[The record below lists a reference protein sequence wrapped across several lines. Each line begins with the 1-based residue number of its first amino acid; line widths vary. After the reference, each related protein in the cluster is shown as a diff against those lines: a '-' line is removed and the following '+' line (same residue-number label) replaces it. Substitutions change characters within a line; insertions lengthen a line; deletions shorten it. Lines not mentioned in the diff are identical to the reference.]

1 MSKQKNSDP
10 QKKRKGRGW
19 LILLALIAWL
29 LLVGLMLL
37 ILDAPGVRYYMFG
50 DEEMTIEYG
59 TEFTDPGVYAVSIG
73 RLRGEGEKHL
83 EVETIGSVDPRTLG
97 SYTIRYTTRYLFS
110 DYETERRVNVVDT
123 TPPVIELKHLEGYE
137 PTWLTGYA
145 EEGYTASDN
154 ADGDLSGK
162 VDRVALDDRIRY
174 TVSDSSGN
182 VTTVERVLPK
192 LNYQP
197 PTITLLG
204 GDEITVEASLSY
216 DDPGFTA
223 QDILGSD
230 LTGYVEVESDVVPWL
245 AGDYEVRYSITS
257 DFGDTV
263 SAVRHVTV
271 VPVGLPE
278 TVKPEGKVI
287 YLTFD
292 DGPGPYTAQ
301 LLDILKAYGVKATF
315 FVTNQAPKYID
326 LIGRAYREGHSI
338 GVHTSVHDY
347 DLIYSGEEAYFKDFF
362 NMEEI
367 VYQQTGEHTRIFRF
381 PGGSSNTV
389 SSFNPGIMSRLA
401 QAMNDLGYQYFD
413 WNVVSGDAGATKKT
427 KEIIQNIED
436 GCKENR
442 ISIILQHDIKDYSV
456 AAVEDVIKWG
466 LANGYS
472 FKALTLDSPAMH
484 HGINN

>member
-1 MSKQKNSDP
+1 MRKKEKSE
-10 QKKRKGRGW
+10 QKKRRGRGW
-19 LILLALIAWL
+19 LILLAVIAWL

-37 ILDAPGVRYYMFG
+37 ILDAPGVRFYMVG
-50 DEEMTIEYG
+50 DEDMTIEYG
-59 TEFTDPGVYAVSIG
+59 TDFTDPGVYAVPIG
-73 RLRGEGEKHL
+73 RLLGEGEEHL
-83 EVETIGSVDPRTLG
+83 ELTTYGSVDPHTLG
-97 SYTIRYTTRYLFS
+97 SYTIRYRTQRLFTE
-110 DYETERRVNVVDT
+110 YETERRVNVVDT
-123 TPPVIELKHLEGYE
+123 TPPVIELKHLEGSE

-145 EEGYTASDN
+145 EEGYTAWDE

-162 VDRVALDDRIRY
+162 VDREALADRVRY

-204 GDEITVEASLSY
+204 DDPMTVEAALSFE
-216 DDPGFTA
+216 DPGCTA
-223 QDILGSD
+223 QDVLGND
-230 LTGYVEVESDVVPWL
+230 LTDYLEVDSGVIPWL
-245 AGDYEVRYSITS
+245 AGDYEIRYTLTS
-257 DFGDTV
+257 DFGDSV

-278 TVKPEGKVI
+278 AVKPEGKVI

-315 FVTNQAPKYID
+315 FVTNQAPKYLD

-347 DLIYSGEEAYFKDFF
+347 DLIYSSEEAYFKDFF
-362 NMEEI
+362 DMEEI
-367 VYQQTGEHTRIFRF
+367 VFQQTGEHTRMFRF

-389 SSFNPGIMSRLA
+389 SSFNPGIMSRLTR
-401 QAMNDLGYQYFD
+401 AMNDLGYQYFD
-413 WNVVSGDAGATKKT
+413 WNVVSGDAGETNKTKKIVE
-427 KEIIQNIED
+427 KIEE
-436 GCKENR
+436 GCRENR

-456 AAVEDVIKWG
+456 AAVEDVIIWG
-466 LANGYS
+466 LQNGYS
-472 FKALTLDSPAMH
+472 FRALELDSPAMH
-484 HGINN
+484 HGVNN

>member
-1 MSKQKNSDP
+1 MRKKEKSE
-10 QKKRKGRGW
+10 QKKRRGRGW
-19 LILLALIAWL
+19 LILLAVIAWL

-37 ILDAPGVRYYMFG
+37 ILDAPGVRFYMVG
-50 DEEMTIEYG
+50 DEDMTIEYG
-59 TEFTDPGVYAVSIG
+59 TQFTDPGVYAVPIG
-73 RLRGEGEKHL
+73 RLLGEGEEHL
-83 EVETIGSVDPRTLG
+83 ELTTYGSVDPHTLG
-97 SYTIRYTTRYLFS
+97 SYTIRYRTQRLFTE
-110 DYETERRVNVVDT
+110 YETERRVNVVDT

-145 EEGYTASDN
+145 EEGYTAWDE

-162 VDRVALDDRIRY
+162 VDREALADRVRY

-204 GDEITVEASLSY
+204 DDPMTVEAALSFE
-216 DDPGFTA
+216 DPGCTA
-223 QDILGSD
+223 QDVLGND
-230 LTGYVEVESDVVPWL
+230 LTDYLEVDSDVVPWL
-245 AGDYEVRYSITS
+245 AGDYEIRYTLTS
-257 DFGDTV
+257 DFGDSV
-263 SAVRHVTV
+263 SAVRRVTV

-278 TVKPEGKVI
+278 AVKPEGKVI

-315 FVTNQAPKYID
+315 FVTNQAPKYLD

-347 DLIYSGEEAYFKDFF
+347 DLIYSSEEAYFKDFF
-362 NMEEI
+362 DMEEI
-367 VYQQTGEHTRIFRF
+367 VFQQTGEHTRMFRF

-389 SSFNPGIMSRLA
+389 SSFNPGIMSRLTR
-401 QAMNDLGYQYFD
+401 AMNDLGYQYFD
-413 WNVVSGDAGATKKT
+413 WNVVSGDAGETNKTKKIV
-427 KEIIQNIED
+427 ENIEE
-436 GCKENR
+436 GCRENR

-456 AAVEDVIKWG
+456 AAVEDVIIWG
-466 LANGYS
+466 LQNGYS
-472 FKALTLDSPAMH
+472 FRALELDSPAMH
-484 HGINN
+484 HGVNN

>member
-1 MSKQKNSDP
+1 MRKKEKSE
-10 QKKRKGRGW
+10 QKKRRGRGW
-19 LILLALIAWL
+19 LILLAVIAWL

-37 ILDAPGVRYYMFG
+37 VLDAPGVRFYMVG
-50 DEEMTIEYG
+50 DEDMTIEYG
-59 TEFTDPGVYAVSIG
+59 TDFTDPGVYAVPIG
-73 RLRGEGEKHL
+73 RLLGEGEEHL
-83 EVETIGSVDPRTLG
+83 ELTTYGSVDPHTLG
-97 SYTIRYTTRYLFS
+97 SYTIRYRTQRLFTE
-110 DYETERRVNVVDT
+110 YETERRVNVVDT

-145 EEGYTASDN
+145 EEGYTAWDE

-162 VDRVALDDRIRY
+162 VDREALADRVRY

-204 GDEITVEASLSY
+204 DDPMTVEAALSFE
-216 DDPGFTA
+216 DPGCTA
-223 QDILGSD
+223 QDVLGND
-230 LTGYVEVESDVVPWL
+230 LTDYLEVDSDVVPWL
-245 AGDYEVRYSITS
+245 AGDYEIRYTLTS
-257 DFGDTV
+257 DFGDSV
-263 SAVRHVTV
+263 SAVRRVTV

-278 TVKPEGKVI
+278 AVKPEGKVI

-315 FVTNQAPKYID
+315 FVTNQAPKYLD

-347 DLIYSGEEAYFKDFF
+347 DLIYSSEEAYFKDFF
-362 NMEEI
+362 DMEEI
-367 VYQQTGEHTRIFRF
+367 VFQQTGEHTRMFRF

-389 SSFNPGIMSRLA
+389 SSFNPGIMSRLTR
-401 QAMNDLGYQYFD
+401 AMNDLGYQYFD
-413 WNVVSGDAGATKKT
+413 WNVVSGDAGETNKT
-427 KEIIQNIED
+427 NKIVEKIEE
-436 GCKENR
+436 GCRENR

-456 AAVEDVIKWG
+456 AAVEDVIIWG
-466 LANGYS
+466 LQNGYS
-472 FKALTLDSPAMH
+472 FRALELDSPAMH
-484 HGINN
+484 HGVNN

>member
-1 MSKQKNSDP
+1 MRKKEKSE
-10 QKKRKGRGW
+10 QKKRRGRGW
-19 LILLALIAWL
+19 LILLAVIAWL

-37 ILDAPGVRYYMFG
+37 ILDAPGVRFYMVG
-50 DEEMTIEYG
+50 DEDMTIEYG
-59 TEFTDPGVYAVSIG
+59 TDFTDPGVYAVPIG
-73 RLRGEGEKHL
+73 RLLGEGEEHL
-83 EVETIGSVDPRTLG
+83 ELTTYGSVDPHSLG
-97 SYTIRYTTRYLFS
+97 SYTIRYRTQRLFTE
-110 DYETERRVNVVDT
+110 YETERRVNVVDT

-145 EEGYTASDN
+145 EEGYTAWDE

-162 VDRVALDDRIRY
+162 VDREALADRVRY

-204 GDEITVEASLSY
+204 DDPMTVEAALSFE
-216 DDPGFTA
+216 DPGCTA
-223 QDILGSD
+223 QDVLGND
-230 LTGYVEVESDVVPWL
+230 LTDYLEVDSGVVPWL
-245 AGDYEVRYSITS
+245 AGDYEIRYTLTS
-257 DFGDTV
+257 DFGDSV
-263 SAVRHVTV
+263 SAVRRVTV

-278 TVKPEGKVI
+278 AVKPEGKVI

-315 FVTNQAPKYID
+315 FVTNQAPKYLD

-347 DLIYSGEEAYFKDFF
+347 DLIYSSEEAYFKDFF
-362 NMEEI
+362 DMEEI
-367 VYQQTGEHTRIFRF
+367 VFQQTGEHTRMFRF

-389 SSFNPGIMSRLA
+389 SSFNPGIMSRLTR
-401 QAMNDLGYQYFD
+401 AMNDLGYQYFD
-413 WNVVSGDAGATKKT
+413 WNVVSGDAGETNKTKKIV
-427 KEIIQNIED
+427 ENIEE
-436 GCKENR
+436 GCRENR

-456 AAVEDVIKWG
+456 AAVEDVIVWG
-466 LANGYS
+466 LQNGYS
-472 FKALTLDSPAMH
+472 FRALELDSPAMH
-484 HGINN
+484 HGVNN

>member
-1 MSKQKNSDP
+1 MRKKEKSE
-10 QKKRKGRGW
+10 QKKRRGRGW
-19 LILLALIAWL
+19 LILLAVIAWL

-37 ILDAPGVRYYMFG
+37 VLDAPGVRFYMVG
-50 DEEMTIEYG
+50 DEDMTIEYG
-59 TEFTDPGVYAVSIG
+59 TDFTDPGVYAVPIG
-73 RLRGEGEKHL
+73 RLLGEGEEHL
-83 EVETIGSVDPRTLG
+83 ELTTYGSVDPHSLG
-97 SYTIRYTTRYLFS
+97 SYTIRYRTQRLFTE
-110 DYETERRVNVVDT
+110 YETERRVNVVDT

-145 EEGYTASDN
+145 EEGYTAWDE

-162 VDRVALDDRIRY
+162 VDREALSDRVRY

-204 GDEITVEASLSY
+204 DDPMTVEAALSFE
-216 DDPGFTA
+216 DPGCTA
-223 QDILGSD
+223 QDVLGND
-230 LTGYVEVESDVVPWL
+230 LTDYLEVDSDVVPWL
-245 AGDYEVRYSITS
+245 AGDYEIRYTLTS
-257 DFGDTV
+257 DFGDSV
-263 SAVRHVTV
+263 SAVRRVTV

-278 TVKPEGKVI
+278 AVKPEGKVI

-315 FVTNQAPKYID
+315 FVTNQAPKYLD

-347 DLIYSGEEAYFKDFF
+347 DLIYSSEEAYFKDFF
-362 NMEEI
+362 DMEEI
-367 VYQQTGEHTRIFRF
+367 VFQQTGEHTRIFRF

-389 SSFNPGIMSRLA
+389 SSFNPGIMSRLTR
-401 QAMNDLGYQYFD
+401 AMNDLGYQYFD
-413 WNVVSGDAGATKKT
+413 WNVVSGDAGETNKTKKIV
-427 KEIIQNIED
+427 ENIEE
-436 GCKENR
+436 GCRENR

-456 AAVEDVIKWG
+456 AAVEDVIIWG
-466 LANGYS
+466 LQNGYS
-472 FKALTLDSPAMH
+472 FRALELDSPAMH
-484 HGINN
+484 HGVNN

>member
-1 MSKQKNSDP
+1 MRKKEKSE
-10 QKKRKGRGW
+10 QKKRRGRGW
-19 LILLALIAWL
+19 LILLAVIAWL

-37 ILDAPGVRYYMFG
+37 VLDAPGVRFYMVG
-50 DEEMTIEYG
+50 DEDMTIEYG
-59 TEFTDPGVYAVSIG
+59 TDFTDPGVYAVPIG
-73 RLRGEGEKHL
+73 RLLGEGEEHL
-83 EVETIGSVDPRTLG
+83 ELTTYGSVDPHSLG
-97 SYTIRYTTRYLFS
+97 SYTIRYRTQRLFTE
-110 DYETERRVNVVDT
+110 YETERRVNVVDT

-145 EEGYTASDN
+145 EEGYTAWDE

-162 VDRVALDDRIRY
+162 VDREALSDRVRY

-204 GDEITVEASLSY
+204 DDPMTVEAALSFE
-216 DDPGFTA
+216 DPGCTA
-223 QDILGSD
+223 QDVLGND
-230 LTGYVEVESDVVPWL
+230 LTDYLEVDSDVVPWL
-245 AGDYEVRYSITS
+245 AGDYEIRYTLTS
-257 DFGDTV
+257 DFGDSV
-263 SAVRHVTV
+263 SAVRRVTV

-278 TVKPEGKVI
+278 AVKPEGKVI

-315 FVTNQAPKYID
+315 FVTNQAPKYLD

-347 DLIYSGEEAYFKDFF
+347 DLIYSSEEAYFKDFF
-362 NMEEI
+362 DMEEI
-367 VYQQTGEHTRIFRF
+367 VFQQTGEHTRMFRF

-389 SSFNPGIMSRLA
+389 SSFNPGIMSRLTR
-401 QAMNDLGYQYFD
+401 AMNDLGYQYFD
-413 WNVVSGDAGATKKT
+413 WNVVSGDAGETNKTKKIV
-427 KEIIQNIED
+427 ENIEE
-436 GCKENR
+436 GCRENR
-442 ISIILQHDIKDYSV
+442 ISVILQHDIKDYSV
-456 AAVEDVIKWG
+456 AAVEDVIIWG
-466 LANGYS
+466 LQNGYS
-472 FKALTLDSPAMH
+472 FRALTIDSPAMH
-484 HGINN
+484 HGVNN

>member
-1 MSKQKNSDP
+1 MRKKEKSE
-10 QKKRKGRGW
+10 QKKRRGRGW
-19 LILLALIAWL
+19 LILLAVIAWL

-37 ILDAPGVRYYMFG
+37 VLDAPGVRFYMVG
-50 DEEMTIEYG
+50 DEDMTIEYG
-59 TEFTDPGVYAVSIG
+59 TDFTDPGVYAVPIG
-73 RLRGEGEKHL
+73 RLLGEGEEHL
-83 EVETIGSVDPRTLG
+83 ELTTYGSVDPHSLG
-97 SYTIRYTTRYLFS
+97 SYTIRYRTQRLFTE
-110 DYETERRVNVVDT
+110 YETERRVNVVDT

-145 EEGYTASDN
+145 EEGYTAWDE

-162 VDRVALDDRIRY
+162 VDREALADRVRY

-204 GDEITVEASLSY
+204 DDPMTVEAALSFE
-216 DDPGFTA
+216 DPGCTA
-223 QDILGSD
+223 QDVLGND
-230 LTGYVEVESDVVPWL
+230 LTDYLEVDSDVVPWL
-245 AGDYEVRYSITS
+245 AGDYEIRYTLTS
-257 DFGDTV
+257 DFGDSV
-263 SAVRHVTV
+263 SAVRRVTV

-278 TVKPEGKVI
+278 AVKPEGKVI

-315 FVTNQAPKYID
+315 FVTNQAPKYLD

-347 DLIYSGEEAYFKDFF
+347 DLIYSSEEAYFKDFF
-362 NMEEI
+362 DMEEI
-367 VYQQTGEHTRIFRF
+367 VFQQTGEHTRMFRF

-389 SSFNPGIMSRLA
+389 SSFNPGIMSRLTR
-401 QAMNDLGYQYFD
+401 AMNDLGYQYFD
-413 WNVVSGDAGATKKT
+413 WNVVSGDAGETNKT
-427 KEIIQNIED
+427 NKIVEKIEE
-436 GCKENR
+436 GCRENR

-456 AAVEDVIKWG
+456 AAVEDVIIWG
-466 LANGYS
+466 LQNGYS
-472 FKALTLDSPAMH
+472 FRALELDSPAMH
-484 HGINN
+484 HGVNN

>member
-1 MSKQKNSDP
+1 MRKKEKSE
-10 QKKRKGRGW
+10 QKKRRGRGW
-19 LILLALIAWL
+19 LILLAVIAWL

-37 ILDAPGVRYYMFG
+37 VLDAPGVRFYMVG
-50 DEEMTIEYG
+50 DEDMTIEYG
-59 TEFTDPGVYAVSIG
+59 TDFTDPGVYAVPIG
-73 RLRGEGEKHL
+73 RLLGEGEEHL
-83 EVETIGSVDPRTLG
+83 ELTTYGSVDPHSLG
-97 SYTIRYTTRYLFS
+97 SYTIRYRTQRLFTE
-110 DYETERRVNVVDT
+110 YETERRVNVVDT

-145 EEGYTASDN
+145 EEGYTAWDE

-162 VDRVALDDRIRY
+162 VDREALADRVRY

-204 GDEITVEASLSY
+204 DDPMTVEAALSF
-216 DDPGFTA
+216 DDPGCLA
-223 QDILGSD
+223 QDALGND
-230 LTGYVEVESDVVPWL
+230 LTDYLEVDSDVVPWL
-245 AGDYEVRYSITS
+245 AGDYEIRYTLTS
-257 DFGDTV
+257 DFGDSV
-263 SAVRHVTV
+263 SAVRRVTV

-278 TVKPEGKVI
+278 AVKPDGKVI

-315 FVTNQAPKYID
+315 FVTNQAPKYLD
-326 LIGRAYREGHSI
+326 LIVRAYREGHSI

-347 DLIYSGEEAYFKDFF
+347 DLIYSSEEAYFKDFF
-362 NMEEI
+362 DMEEI
-367 VYQQTGEHTRIFRF
+367 VFQQTGEHTRMFRF

-389 SSFNPGIMSRLA
+389 SSFNPGIMSRLTR
-401 QAMNDLGYQYFD
+401 AMNDLGYQYFD
-413 WNVVSGDAGATKKT
+413 WNVVSGDAGETNKTKKIV
-427 KEIIQNIED
+427 ENIEE
-436 GCKENR
+436 GCRENR

-456 AAVEDVIKWG
+456 AAVEDVIVWG
-466 LANGYS
+466 LQNGYS
-472 FKALTLDSPAMH
+472 FRALELDSPAMH
-484 HGINN
+484 HGVNN

>member
-1 MSKQKNSDP
+1 MRKKEKSE
-10 QKKRKGRGW
+10 QKKRRGRGW
-19 LILLALIAWL
+19 LILLAVIAWL

-37 ILDAPGVRYYMFG
+37 VLDAPGVRFYMVG
-50 DEEMTIEYG
+50 DEDMTIEYG
-59 TEFTDPGVYAVSIG
+59 TDFTDPGVYAVPIG
-73 RLRGEGEKHL
+73 RLLGEGEEHL
-83 EVETIGSVDPRTLG
+83 ELTTYGSVDPHTLG
-97 SYTIRYTTRYLFS
+97 SYTIRYRTQRLFTE
-110 DYETERRVNVVDT
+110 YETERRVNVVDT

-145 EEGYTASDN
+145 EEGYTAWDE

-162 VDRVALDDRIRY
+162 VDREALADRVRY

-204 GDEITVEASLSY
+204 DDPMTVEAALSFE
-216 DDPGFTA
+216 DPGCTA
-223 QDILGSD
+223 QDVLGND
-230 LTGYVEVESDVVPWL
+230 LTDYLEVDSDVVPWL
-245 AGDYEVRYSITS
+245 AGDYEIRYTLTS
-257 DFGDTV
+257 DFGDSV
-263 SAVRHVTV
+263 SAVRRVTV

-278 TVKPEGKVI
+278 AVKPEGKVI

-315 FVTNQAPKYID
+315 FVTNQAPKYLD

-347 DLIYSGEEAYFKDFF
+347 DLIYSSEEAYFKDFF
-362 NMEEI
+362 DMEEI
-367 VYQQTGEHTRIFRF
+367 VFQQTGEHTRMFRF

-389 SSFNPGIMSRLA
+389 SSFNPGIMSRLTR
-401 QAMNDLGYQYFD
+401 AMNDLGYQYFD
-413 WNVVSGDAGATKKT
+413 WNVVSGDAGETNKT
-427 KEIIQNIED
+427 NKIVENIEE
-436 GCKENR
+436 GCRENR

-456 AAVEDVIKWG
+456 AAVEDVIIWG
-466 LANGYS
+466 LQNGYS
-472 FKALTLDSPAMH
+472 FRALELDSPAMH
-484 HGINN
+484 HGVNN